1 MCGREIRSLL
11 LSLNGSSFKYHKN
24 DSSEAENCEL
34 LVQNSQRTAYVDCGG
49 GQILIAHIDQLRPTI
64 EEESDTELSEDNGQQ
79 MNSHSGRRYP
89 TRVRCPPIWLKEYAS

>member
-1 MCGREIRSLL
+1 MCGREILSRL
-11 LSLNGSSFKYHKN
+11 LSLNERSFNYNNNNSSKAK
-24 DSSEAENCEL
+24 NCEL

-79 MNSHSGRRYP
+79 MNSDISRRYP
-89 TRVRCPPIWLKEYAS
+89 TRVRCPPIWLKEYSS